1 MSMLSSRPVSG
12 QTSRKPA
19 AVEAGQRVEE
29 ASDDAQLLA
38 DLRCGCPRAL
48 DDLSRRYRG
57 RIVSLAMRY
66 VRNVSDAEDLAQDV
80 LLKVWRHAGRFEG
93 EPRLWPWIARI
104 TANASISHLRA
115 RRRRPSEP
123 LWPVDET
130 SGASP
135 GDIGPSDG
143 QLLADDQAV
152 LAQFREHAT
161 LALGRIPANYR
172 DAVVLMDLRQC
183 STREA
188 SASLGIPVPT
198 VKSRAIRGRRLLRH
212 ALAAFE
218 GGLGLRV
225 GVP

>member
-1 MSMLSSRPVSG
+1 MTLNRPSSDDG
-12 QTSRKPA
+12 
-19 AVEAGQRVEE
+19 EAG
-29 ASDDAQLLA
+29 DDSQLLA
-38 DLRCGCPRAL
+38 DLQCGQDPAI
-48 DDLSRRYRG
+48 DELSRRYRS
-57 RIVSLAMRY
+57 RIVRLAMRY
-66 VRNVSDAEDLAQDV
+66 VRNPPDAEDLAQDV
-80 LLKVWRHAGRFEG
+80 LLKVWRNVGRFEG

-104 TANASISHLRA
+104 TANTSISYLRTCQ
-115 RRRRPSEP
+115 RRPVEP
-123 LWPVDET
+123 LSPIYEAIC
-130 SGASP
+130 GAT
-135 GDIGPSDG
+135 GATEPSDG

-161 LALGRIPANYR
+161 LALQCIPANHR
-172 DAVVLMDLRQC
+172 DAVVLMDLCQC

-225 GVP
+225 PVA